1 MEQGKAKVLVVDDD
15 PMLLGLLV
23 DTLETIGYHV
33 TGAQGGV
40 LALDQLSQSRF
51 DLMITDIK
59 MPDLDGIQL
68 LKKVR
73 RHYPGMPVLFIT
85 GYASPEMVGEASP
98 DGFLAKPFRI
108 QHIEALIEQTL
119 AHKSGLTARSVRKVL
134 LVDHDDDFRSNL
146 ADALNY
152 SQYIPFSAT
161 NESEAIQE
169 MERGEFAAVIADVA
183 DPHFDGVK
191 LTLKLREKFPHTP
204 VIAVGA
210 DDPSLLQPAT
220 DSSLFAGYLQKPFKL
235 GSILEML
242 DKLPRS
248 NS

>member
-1 MEQGKAKVLVVDDD
+1 MEKFKANVLVVDDD

-23 DTLETIGYHV
+23 DTLETIGYQV

-40 LALDQLSQSRF
+40 AALDQLSHTRF
-51 DLMITDIK
+51 DLMVTDIK
-59 MPDLDGIQL
+59 MPDIDGIQL

-85 GYASPEMVGEASP
+85 GYASPEMIGEASP

-119 AHKSGLTARSVRKVL
+119 AKKSGLTARSVRKIL
-134 LVDHDDDFRSNL
+134 LVDHDDDFRSSL

-161 NESEAIQE
+161 DEAEAMQE
-169 MERGEFAAVIADVA
+169 MEQGNFAAVIADVA

-191 LTLKLREKFPHTP
+191 LTLKIREKFPNTP

-210 DDPSLLQPAT
+210 DDPSLLQN
-220 DSSLFAGYLQKPFKL
+220 SSDLPPFAGYLQKPFKL

-248 NS
+248 DS

>member
-1 MEQGKAKVLVVDDD
+1 MEKFKANVLVVDDD

-23 DTLETIGYHV
+23 DTLETIGYQV

-40 LALDQLSQSRF
+40 AALDCLTNHSF
-51 DLMITDIK
+51 DLMVTDIK
-59 MPDLDGIQL
+59 MPDIDGIQL

-85 GYASPEMVGEASP
+85 GYASPEMIGEASP

-119 AHKSGLTARSVRKVL
+119 AKKSGLTARSVRKIL
-134 LVDHDDDFRSNL
+134 LVDHDDDFRSSL

-161 NESEAIQE
+161 NEAEAIQE
-169 MERGEFAAVIADVA
+169 MEHGTFAAVIADVA
-183 DPHFDGVK
+183 DPHFDGHK
-191 LTLKLREKFPHTP
+191 LTIKLRERYPNIP

-210 DDPSLLQPAT
+210 DDPSLLNDNEQP
-220 DSSLFAGYLQKPFKL
+220 SLYAGYLQKPFKL

-248 NS
+248 DS

>member
-1 MEQGKAKVLVVDDD
+1 MQKYKANVLVVDDD

-23 DTLETIGYHV
+23 DTLETVGYQV

-40 LALDQLSQSRF
+40 AALDCLTNHSF
-51 DLMITDIK
+51 DLMVTDIK
-59 MPDLDGIQL
+59 MPDIDGIQL

-73 RHYPGMPVLFIT
+73 RHYPSMPVLFIT
-85 GYASPEMVGEASP
+85 GYASPEMIGEASP

-119 AHKSGLTARSVRKVL
+119 AKKSGLTARSVRKIL

-146 ADALNY
+146 ADLLNY
-152 SQYIPFSAT
+152 SRYIPFSAT
-161 NESEAIQE
+161 DENEAMRELE
-169 MERGEFAAVIADVA
+169 NGNFAAVITDIA
-183 DPHFDGVK
+183 DPHFDGVS
-191 LTLKLREKFPHTP
+191 LTLKMRERYPETP

-210 DDPSLLQPAT
+210 DDGSMLNEASQPSIY
-220 DSSLFAGYLQKPFKL
+220 AGYLQKPFKL
-235 GSILEML
+235 GSILDLL
-242 DKLPRS
+242 DKVTPS

>member
-1 MEQGKAKVLVVDDD
+1 MEQGKANVLVVDDD

-40 LALDQLSQSRF
+40 QALDHLSHTRF

-59 MPDLDGIQL
+59 MPDIDGLQL

-85 GYASPEMVGEASP
+85 GYASPEMIGEAHP

-119 AHKSGLTARSVRKVL
+119 ARKSGLTARSVRKVL
-134 LVDHDDDFRSNL
+134 LIDHDDDFRSNL

-161 NESEAIQE
+161 DEAEAMRE
-169 MERGEFAAVIADVA
+169 MEHGEFAAVIADVA
-183 DPHFDGVK
+183 DPHFDGHK
-191 LTLKLREKFPHTP
+191 LTLKLRERFPNTP

-210 DDPSLLQPAT
+210 DDPSLLETAAEPAP
-220 DSSLFAGYLQKPFKL
+220 FAGYLQKPFNL
-235 GSILEML
+235 GSILEIL

-248 NS
+248 DS